1 MFSVFAMVS
10 NGFDRL
16 VRVLMVRLSYIR
28 GLAPR
33 INSGLNYINA
43 WVPIILLV
51 SLVAWIV
58 ELLIRLALFFFIL
71 SAILFSIISI
81 WFLSLSSIDLTL
93 VELGSGCCS
102 IHIFQDE
109 LASETVILFWNIV
122 LVECVEI
129 WEMVFTLLGTMQVV
143 VQTHDCLDERLIVD
157 WYTKY
162 CCFESELI

>member
-10 NGFDRL
+10 DGFDRL
-16 VRVLMVRLSYIR
+16 VGVLVVRLSDVR

-43 WVPIILLV
+43 WVPVILLG

-58 ELLIRLALFFFIL
+58 KLLIWLALFLFVL
-71 SAILFSIISI
+71 SAILFSITII
-81 WFLSLSSIDLTL
+81 RFLSLSSIDLTL

-102 IHIFQDE
+102 IHIFQDK

-143 VQTHDCLDERLIVD
+143 VQAHDCLDERLIVD

-162 CCFESELI
+162 CSFESELI